1 MTKNTRLNFS
11 EGSIAMPEGFSD
23 HTVNMLV
30 LGGPENSL
38 INLSITR
45 AQLKP
50 GETLSGYVDEQLK
63 ILKQRL
69 KEHRVL
75 KRETARLG
83 SGEQAI
89 EGEQIAATHKQGS
102 VVWQYQ
108 AAFQVNAS
116 GLVLIFTLTSKQ
128 KPDAGQVQSWTDWL
142 SSYVMRDI

>member
-30 LGGPENSL
+30 LGGPENSI

-50 GETLSGYVDEQLK
+50 GETLSRYVDEQLK

-75 KRETARLG
+75 KREIAWLG

-89 EGEQIAATHKQGS
+89 EGEQIAATHKQVGI
-102 VVWQYQ
+102 VWQYQ
-108 AAFQVNAS
+108 AAFQVNVD

-128 KPDAGQVQSWTDWL
+128 KPDAWQIQSWTDWL
-142 SSYVMRDI
+142 SSFVTRDI